1 LLWQVDHT
9 RRDADAAEK
18 RMRFGDFACRG
29 PLRAGLAECRYG
41 FAALNVSLQAVAKR
55 GRIGERV
62 GAGLLA
68 ILLRNP
74 GDRRQRDGLLARW
87 SKRGQ
92 AGSSSRRDD

>member
-1 LLWQVDHT
+1 
-9 RRDADAAEK
+9 
-18 RMRFGDFACRG
+18 MRFGDFECRG

-68 ILLRNP
+68 ILL
-74 GDRRQRDGLLARW
+74 
-87 SKRGQ
+87 
-92 AGSSSRRDD
+92 